1 MLNYSKYSVH
11 NLKNILNNE
20 DNLGDFKDVRERDD
34 MISFTPYYKNE
45 NNNVDN
51 KVRENDIAQKLDYII
66 YLLEQNN
73 NNDTLVEDIILYLLI
88 GFFIV
93 YIIDKLSKI
102 RIKFN

>member
-20 DNLGDFKDVRERDD
+20 DNLGDFKDVREKDD
-34 MISFTPYYKNE
+34 MISFSPYQKGT
-45 NNNVDN
+45 NNVDN

-66 YLLEQNN
+66 YLLEHNN

-93 YIIDKLSKI
+93 YIIDKLTKI
-102 RIKFN
+102 RIKFS